1 MVGIKSTEQ
10 KIEWGIWY
18 FKLNTGLFSKDD
30 FSQGAVNI
38 RWWWNTRSYYCMVF
52 VYSKWLLW
60 FEKSLQPCFYT
71 WINERRNQST
81 VEALNNKAQINAII
95 VE

>member
-30 FSQGAVNI
+30 FSQGAE
-38 RWWWNTRSYYCMVF
+38 Y
-52 VYSKWLLW
+52 
-60 FEKSLQPCFYT
+60 
-71 WINERRNQST
+71 
-81 VEALNNKAQINAII
+81 
-95 VE
+95 